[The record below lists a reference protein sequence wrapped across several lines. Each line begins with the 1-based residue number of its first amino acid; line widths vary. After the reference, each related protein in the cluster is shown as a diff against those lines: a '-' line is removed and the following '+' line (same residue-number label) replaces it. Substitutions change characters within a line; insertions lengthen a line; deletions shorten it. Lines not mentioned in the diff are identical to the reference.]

1 MHNKVQEVA
10 KQYNI
15 ILLQWQKKTSTYS
28 FDHHMVMGFASNK
41 ESEEAT
47 KQKSQID
54 CELEVVFI
62 PAHQIFLQERVVIK

>member
-1 MHNKVQEVA
+1 
-10 KQYNI
+10 
-15 ILLQWQKKTSTYS
+15 
-28 FDHHMVMGFASNK
+28 MVVGFASNK

-62 PAHQIFLQERVVIK
+62 PAHKIFLQEWVMIK

>member
-1 MHNKVQEVA
+1 
-10 KQYNI
+10 
-15 ILLQWQKKTSTYS
+15 
-28 FDHHMVMGFASNK
+28 MVVGFASNR

-62 PAHQIFLQERVVIK
+62 PAHKIFLQEWVMIK